1 MRRVLIINRCGLLS
15 ALPTLAEYHDMQ
27 FITDDMIKGI
37 VEVSDD
43 VVKMVFG
50 QLGRVKVLAPMLPK
64 DIEPDC
70 LYVAIVG
77 GRLILVEHQRPNIK
91 VQKKAGFIKNL
102 SGYFGRIF
110 NKK

>member
-1 MRRVLIINRCGLLS
+1 MRRVLIVNRCGLLS
-15 ALPTLAEYHDMQ
+15 ALPTLAEYQAMQ
-27 FITDDMIKGI
+27 FITDDMLKGI

-43 VVKMVFG
+43 VANMIYG

-64 DIEPDC
+64 ANESDC

-91 VQKKAGFIKNL
+91 VQKKVGFIKK
-102 SGYFGRIF
+102 SRGYFGRIF